1 MTLNLELDMHHN
13 TVLEEL
19 KSSWRKHIVNKICFG
34 GFSFCYLEICNLVQS
49 VSGVGS
55 QRNDNQDSSKDA
67 DTEGVLIFWFLH
79 FMS

>member
-1 MTLNLELDMHHN
+1 M
-13 TVLEEL
+13 
-19 KSSWRKHIVNKICFG
+19 NKICFEG
-34 GFSFCYLEICNLVQS
+34 VFFENLEICNLVQS

-79 FMS
+79 LFLRIFLLVD

>member
-1 MTLNLELDMHHN
+1 M
-13 TVLEEL
+13 
-19 KSSWRKHIVNKICFG
+19 NKICFE
-34 GFSFCYLEICNLVQS
+34 GFFFENLEICNLVQS

-55 QRNDNQDSSKDA
+55 QRDDNQESSKDA

>member
-1 MTLNLELDMHHN
+1 M
-13 TVLEEL
+13 
-19 KSSWRKHIVNKICFG
+19 NKICFEG
-34 GFSFCYLEICNLVQS
+34 VFFENLEIRNLVQS

-55 QRNDNQDSSKDA
+55 QRNDNQESSKDA

>member
-1 MTLNLELDMHHN
+1 M
-13 TVLEEL
+13 
-19 KSSWRKHIVNKICFG
+19 NKICFEG
-34 GFSFCYLEICNLVQS
+34 VFFENLEICNLVQS

-79 FMS
+79 FMPLNILFG